1 MEITGAWALNLP
13 FGPTAKF
20 RLYQGSACRRW
31 IRPRGCGPL
40 GIAPSSPW
48 LTSSSPPFPG
58 LRQGCSSFLILDHL
72 LQVREWV
79 WSGLISG
86 QGICLQVEGRRFETT
101 GVAWR
106 GKCHLCPDQAS
117 RGTWFEADRTNN
129 VSGNMCQNWEIRH
142 KNPGFWVVLK
152 MDSMD
157 RPCSCHLSMLQWLPR
172 AETWLPL
179 YPGSGAGSHCP
190 NCFLICH
197 SWPPASSLRVFI
209 GTQLPWGT

>member
-1 MEITGAWALNLP
+1 MEITGAWALHLP

-20 RLYQGSACRRW
+20 RLYQGSACRRR
-31 IRPRGCGPL
+31 IRPRGCGPW
-40 GIAPSSPW
+40 GRAPSSPW

-58 LRQGCSSFLILDHL
+58 LRQGCSSVLILDHL

-101 GVAWR
+101 GVAWHGR
-106 GKCHLCPDQAS
+106 WRQCPDRAS
-117 RGTWFEADRTNN
+117 RGTWFEADFALTMSQETC
-129 VSGNMCQNWEIRH
+129 VKIGNRH

-152 MDSMD
+152 MDRRGLALAAFLCRGGCPELNAGCLCTLARVLVPTVPSA
-157 RPCSCHLSMLQWLPR
+157 SCCVR
-172 AETWLPL
+172 
-179 YPGSGAGSHCP
+179 
-190 NCFLICH
+190 
-197 SWPPASSLRVFI
+197 WPPASSLRVLT